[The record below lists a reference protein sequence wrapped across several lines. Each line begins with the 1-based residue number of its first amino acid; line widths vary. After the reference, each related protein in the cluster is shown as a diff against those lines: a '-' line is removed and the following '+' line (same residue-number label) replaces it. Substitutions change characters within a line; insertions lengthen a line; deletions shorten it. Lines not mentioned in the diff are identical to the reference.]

1 MQPTGPLDAPLNG
14 GAARGGQGHRLVVFA
29 YFLSGLTCIAYEVL
43 WVRML
48 TLQFGASIFGV
59 VLTVSAFMAG
69 LGLGSLLGARFG
81 YLLRSPLLWCAALEA
96 AVAGFALLM
105 PAIFQWLEPWLDGFT
120 GGANLA
126 QWHGLQGGASFLLLF
141 LPALAMGAG
150 FSLILRG
157 LAGAPVTLAKLYG
170 LNTLGG
176 VLGALLPLLLLPTLG
191 WTPSLQLIVVF
202 GVAVAVLIAWGARS
216 MPPVNK
222 PAPLSFDAGVRPPI
236 ILLLSYAGVGASA
249 LILQVGWTR
258 LYGMVLLRTEYVLA
272 VILAVFLLGIGVGS
286 LLARRAFFQKWF
298 IWLPPLAG
306 LFALLSLW
314 GLPALAGWADRQQFG
329 SLWAA
334 LFWQGL
340 ALAVL
345 TFPTTLMLGAWLPL
359 LSERIAAGKAIT
371 GAWLYGANAVGA
383 AVGAIVGGLVL
394 VPWIGTTALIG
405 LAALLV
411 FVCGMGCITSRR
423 SWWAMPVL
431 IAAAV
436 PVLSFPPVSGLL
448 PVTQARVKD
457 LALYEDALSITH
469 VVEQEDGQRLLLAD
483 LQRMDASSDPVAV
496 VGQQNQAR
504 LPLLLHENPRSVLFL
519 GLGTGISAAGALPF
533 PNISI
538 TAVELSEGA
547 ISAAKQWFAPVNA
560 DVMRRARV
568 VNDDARRFLRADTE
582 NYDVIVGDLFHP
594 DLIGRGNL
602 LSVQQFQRA
611 RDHLAP
617 DGVFVQWL
625 ALNQFDPESLVIV
638 LRSFRRVF
646 PEAQLFVEGFRLALV
661 GPRDRWL
668 GAPAMLNNLARMS
681 AAEQAAVTG
690 GEGPWT
696 WLGRYWGPIPD
707 SRGPLQDEWRPKIEF
722 KLPQARYAGTF
733 DLGSLLDLL
742 LRWRLDLDAAAL
754 ALRIE
759 DRNRE
764 AFERAFVGS
773 ELVMRSWLASLR
785 GDPYEGQRLLRAG
798 YEANRQDRWIASTL
812 LDQMLA
818 SLPQALQQGR
828 DERDAL
834 QTLLAIHPEHVGVLR
849 ALWHLERR
857 EEHLDEAE
865 HYRRRLLSLSPL
877 DREAN
882 MIAAP

>member
-1 MQPTGPLDAPLNG
+1 
-14 GAARGGQGHRLVVFA
+14 
-29 YFLSGLTCIAYEVL
+29 
-43 WVRML
+43 
-48 TLQFGASIFGV
+48 
-59 VLTVSAFMAG
+59 MAG

-81 YLLRSPLLWCAALEA
+81 HLLRSPLMWCAALEA

-105 PAIFQWLEPWLDGFT
+105 PSIFQWLEPWLDEFA

-126 QWHGLQGGASFLLLF
+126 QWHGLQGGASFLMLF

-157 LAGAPVTLAKLYG
+157 LAGTPVSLAKLYG

-191 WTPSLQLIVVF
+191 WTPSLQLIVVV
-202 GVAVAVLIAWGARS
+202 GMAVAVLIAWGARS
-216 MPPVNK
+216 LPSINVS
-222 PAPLSFDAGVRPPI
+222 AQTSLDAGVRPPI
-236 ILLLSYAGVGASA
+236 TLLLSYAGVGAAA

-258 LYGMVLLRTEYVLA
+258 LYGMMLLRTEYVLA
-272 VILAVFLLGIGVGS
+272 VILAIFLLGIGLGS
-286 LLARRAFFQKWF
+286 LLARRSFCQKWF
-298 IWLPPLAG
+298 VWLPPLAG
-306 LFALLSLW
+306 VFALTSLW
-314 GLPALAGWADRQQFG
+314 GLPVLAAWADRQQFE
-329 SLWAA
+329 SLSAA

-345 TFPTTLMLGAWLPL
+345 TFPTTLILGAWLPL

-383 AVGAIVGGLVL
+383 AVGAMVGGLIL

-405 LAALLV
+405 LAALLL
-411 FVCGMGCITSRR
+411 FVCGMGCISSRR
-423 SWWAMPVL
+423 PWWVAPIL
-431 IAAAV
+431 LAAAV
-436 PVLSFPPVSGLL
+436 PVLPFPPVSSLL
-448 PVTQARVKD
+448 PVTQSRVKD

-496 VGQQNQAR
+496 MGQQNQAR
-504 LPLLLHENPRSVLFL
+504 LPLLLHPHPRSVLFL

-533 PNISI
+533 PEISI

-547 ISAAKQWFAPVNA
+547 ISAAQKWFAPVNA
-560 DVMRRARV
+560 DVMRRVRV
-568 VNDDARRFLRADTE
+568 VHDDARRFLRTDTE

-602 LSVQQFQRA
+602 LSVQQFQQARA
-611 RDHLAP
+611 HLAP

-625 ALNQFDPESLVIV
+625 ALNQFDPGSLAIV

-661 GPRDRWL
+661 GPRNRWL
-668 GAPAMLNNLARMS
+668 GAPAVLTNLARLP

-696 WLGRYWGPIPD
+696 WLGRYWGPIPA
-707 SRGPLQDEWRPKIEF
+707 SCGPLQDEWRPQIEF

-742 LRWRLDLDAAAL
+742 LRQRQDLDAASL

-759 DRNRE
+759 ARNRE
-764 AFERAFVGS
+764 AFERAYVGS
-773 ELVMRSWLASLR
+773 ELAMRSWLASLR
-785 GDPYEGQRLLRAG
+785 GDPYEAPRLLRAA
-798 YEANRQDRWIASTL
+798 YEANRQDRWIAFNL
-812 LDQMLA
+812 VDQMLA
-818 SLPQALQQGR
+818 SLPQALRQGR

-834 QTLLAIHPEHVGVLR
+834 QTLLVIHPEHAGVLR

-857 EEHLDEAE
+857 TGNIIEAE
-865 HYRRRLLSLSPL
+865 AYRQRLLRLSPL

-882 MIAAP
+882 LVTEP